1 MTKYLKYFTN
11 ITDRQRYETSN
22 DYLEPYVSVIKQ
34 NDGEVSGIHYNLVPD
49 VILTMNDYSVKKLYR
64 KSHLDGISLTTEV
77 PNIDVGNITDIQLSD
92 KITEISH
99 LSGFMSLK
107 SINIPD
113 SVTTIESSVF
123 STCSSLLSITIP
135 ASIKRLE
142 DYAFST
148 CMSLSS
154 VTLTDAITYIDETAF
169 KFDDNLHELKI
180 IGKKDISN
188 LLPSELTNNLVNLY
202 VDASLVETYKTYR
215 DSIGKTFEVK
225 PLQQ

>member
-1 MTKYLKYFTN
+1 
-11 ITDRQRYETSN
+11 
-22 DYLEPYVSVIKQ
+22 
-34 NDGEVSGIHYNLVPD
+34 
-49 VILTMNDYSVKKLYR
+49 MNDSSVKKLYR
-64 KSHLDGISLTTEV
+64 QTYLNGISLTTEV

-154 VTLTDAITYIDETAF
+154 VTLTDTITYIDEMAF
-169 KFDDNLHELKI
+169 QFDDNIHELKI